1 MTVAAFVLAA
11 ALGAVLRHLVAT
23 AAREARYGILVV
35 NVAGS
40 FVLGLL
46 AGGDPSHA
54 PLVVFGTGF
63 CGALTT
69 WSTFAHDAGT
79 RIEQREPRPA
89 LAHLALS
96 IALGLTAAAMGL
108 ALAGGLSR

>member
-23 AAREARYGILVV
+23 GIREARTGILVV

-40 FVLGLL
+40 FALGLL
-46 AGGDPSHA
+46 AGSGRTA
-54 PLVVFGTGF
+54 LVVLGTGL

-69 WSTFAHDAGT
+69 WSTFAHDVAT
-79 RIEQREPRPA
+79 EPDRRTA
-89 LAHLALS
+89 ATHAAAS
-96 IALGLTAAAMGL
+96 IVLGLTAAAV
-108 ALAGGLSR
+108 GLSR

>member
-1 MTVAAFVLAA
+1 VTVAAVVLAA

-23 AAREARYGILVV
+23 GLREARTGVLAV

-46 AGGDPSHA
+46 VGSSATTA
-54 PLVVFGTGF
+54 VVLGTGF

-69 WSTFAHDAGT
+69 WSTFAHDVAT
-79 RIEQREPRPA
+79 EPDRRA
-89 LAHLALS
+89 AATHAATS
-96 IALGLTAAAMGL
+96 VALGLAAA
-108 ALAGGLSR
+108 AAGVAIA